1 MRIGFLMIATCLAV
15 AAGGSNALGQ
25 SLVAARLP
33 NTVNGQGGS
42 DLIVVDLATGAWDFY
57 LRVPHDVSGSRQL
70 YYLAALPG
78 CKLAASIY
86 RDINSA
92 NQSSQYVP
100 IDPFTG
106 TSQVLNYGSPVGTLY
121 AEGFEYSPRHNAI
134 LLGFGALGNFGTNR
148 LATIDPATGAV
159 LASTGNLSGV
169 SDLDYIASNSNE
181 DLFFDLNANTASAR
195 VRRLTSLMPNPA
207 FASFASPPL
216 TNNFGDAARHP
227 TTNQTLFTVFSDIF
241 ELVGNTYVKRATLAD
256 GAQVRGIA
264 WAFLPPR
271 TVMPAYAGVCPGG
284 TATITA
290 KAVGTG
296 PFTYKWR
303 KNGIDIDSIANPTA
317 LTSVL
322 SLSNADASTVA
333 NYDCVIVNG
342 CGTHVTE
349 AVPFIL
355 CTADFNCDGSVDDL
369 DFQDFA
375 FQYNILDCADPSMP
389 AGCPSDLNADGIVD
403 DLDFQFF
410 VPAYDRLLC
419 GE

>member
-1 MRIGFLMIATCLAV
+1 MHAHFAKALGCGV
-15 AAGGSNALGQ
+15 AALVASSALGQ

-42 DLIVVDLATGAWDFY
+42 DLIVIDLATGAWDFY

-78 CKLAASIY
+78 CKLAASTY

-106 TSQVLNYGSPVGTLY
+106 ASQVLNYGAPVGTLY

-134 LLGFGALGNFGTNR
+134 LLAFSALGNFGTNR

-159 LASTGNLSGV
+159 LAFTGTLSGV
-169 SDLDYIASNSNE
+169 NDLDYIASNDNE
-181 DLFFDLNANTASAR
+181 DLFFDLNATTASAR
-195 VRRLTSLMPNPA
+195 VRRLTALMPSPA
-207 FASFASPPL
+207 FASFASPPQ
-216 TNNFGDAARHP
+216 TNNFGDATRHP
-227 TTNQTLFTVFSDIF
+227 TTNQTLFSYLSDIF
-241 ELVGNTYVKRATLAD
+241 ELAGNTYVKRATLAD
-256 GAQVRGIA
+256 GAQIRGLA
-264 WAFLPPR
+264 WANLPPR
-271 TVMPAYAGVCPGG
+271 TVMPDYAGVCPGG

-296 PFTYKWR
+296 PFTYRWR
-303 KNGIDIDSIANPTA
+303 KNGVEIDAIANPTA
-317 LTSVL
+317 VTAML
-322 SLSNADASTVA
+322 SLSNADATSIA
-333 NYDCVIVNG
+333 DYDCVIENG
-342 CGTHVTE
+342 CGVHITD

-355 CTADFNCDGSVDDL
+355 CTADLNCDGAVDDT

-375 FQYNILDCADPSMP
+375 FQYNVLDCADPSMP
-389 AGCPSDLNADGIVD
+389 AGCPSDLNSDGIVD
-403 DLDFQFF
+403 DVDFQLF
-410 VPAYDRLLC
+410 VPAYNRLLC

>member
-1 MRIGFLMIATCLAV
+1 MRTRLLFFATCLA
-15 AAGGSNALGQ
+15 AAACGSTALGQ
-25 SLVAARLP
+25 SLVGAKTP
-33 NTVNGQGGS
+33 NTVNGQGGT
-42 DLIVVDLATGAWDFY
+42 DLIVIDLATGAWDFY

-106 TSQVLNYGSPVGTLY
+106 TSQVLSYGAPVGTLY

-134 LLGFGALGNFGTNR
+134 LLAFGALNNFGTNR

-159 LASTGNLSGV
+159 LAFTNTLPGV
-169 SDLDYIASNSNE
+169 SDLDYIASNGNE
-181 DLFFDLNANTASAR
+181 DLFFDLNATTASAR
-195 VRRLTSLMPNPA
+195 VRRLTALMPSPA
-207 FASFASPPL
+207 FASFASPPQ

-227 TTNQTLFTVFSDIF
+227 TTNQTLFSFFPDIF
-241 ELVGNTYVKRATLAD
+241 ELVGNTYVKRVTLAD
-256 GAQVRGIA
+256 GAQIRGIA
-264 WAFLPPR
+264 WANLPPR
-271 TVMPAYAGVCPGG
+271 TVMPDHAGVCPGG

-303 KNGIDIDSIANPTA
+303 KNGIDIDSIANPSAVTA
-317 LTSVL
+317 VL
-322 SLSNADASTVA
+322 SLSNADASAVA
-333 NYDCVIVNG
+333 NYDCVIQND
-342 CGTHVTE
+342 CGMHVTDV
-349 AVPFIL
+349 VPFIL
-355 CTADFNCDGSVDDL
+355 CTSDFNCDGSVDDL

-389 AGCPSDLNADGIVD
+389 ANCPSDLNLDGVVD
-403 DLDFQFF
+403 DVDFQLF